1 MNELVRQMLQLLQS
15 LLDEIRSRPSPYA
28 RGKVSAVSAGP
39 PYTVSVDWN
48 GTTLTGLGWP
58 KDSSYTPVVGD
69 VVLMARFGPQLLILR
84 AY

>member
-1 MNELVRQMLQLLQS
+1 MTRPLDRFVDN
-15 LLDEIRSRPSPYA
+15 LLDAARTPPAYA
-28 RGKVSAVSAGP
+28 VARIASVAGTP
-39 PYTVSVDWN
+39 PTVTVDWN
-48 GTTLTGLGWP
+48 GSVVPASWP